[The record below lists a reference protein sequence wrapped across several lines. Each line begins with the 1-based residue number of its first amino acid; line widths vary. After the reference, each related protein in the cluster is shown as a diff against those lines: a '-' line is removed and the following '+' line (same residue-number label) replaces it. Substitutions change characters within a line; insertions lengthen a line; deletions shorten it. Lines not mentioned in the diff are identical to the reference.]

1 VLEVLVALDQPVLME
16 TQPGMDQVEVE
27 VEMAEEM
34 EMEEEVEMESQGLLE
49 V

>member
-1 VLEVLVALDQPVLME
+1 MALDQQVLMV
-16 TQPGMDQVEVE
+16 TQLGMDLMVME

-34 EMEEEVEMESQGLLE
+34 EMEEEVEMENQGLLE